1 MTLRYIMKAEYKP
14 IVIMP
19 DVFKQVIGNVDILM
33 ERAIAYLIENRK
45 FLRKPGKGREFI
57 FNIGDEN
64 YYPVYVEN
72 GDVVR
77 CRYCTQRQVLGL
89 EAYLIYRDIQN

>member
-45 FLRKPGKGREFI
+45 FLTFLLLKK
-57 FNIGDEN
+57 
-64 YYPVYVEN
+64 
-72 GDVVR
+72 
-77 CRYCTQRQVLGL
+77 
-89 EAYLIYRDIQN
+89 